1 MFPETKSR
9 HTYVHT
15 LGSPFDFF
23 AVGDS
28 QNFAGWFSSELW
40 SNAGAC
46 FPAGAARTAPGAKTI
61 ISCSATEK
69 KNPRTSI
76 LSAAA
81 TGAPTSSSEHA
92 GAPKKFKLFEKR
104 EALGTRKAL
113 VRGHKYGV
121 ISISEKMKKSPA
133 PRPLSN
139 I

>member
-1 MFPETKSR
+1 ML
-9 HTYVHT
+9 VHVF
-15 LGSPFDFF
+15 LLEQQEPPQEQKQLF
-23 AVGDS
+23 
-28 QNFAGWFSSELW
+28 L
-40 SNAGAC
+40 
-46 FPAGAARTAPGAKTI
+46 APRQK
-61 ISCSATEK
+61 K